1 MKIQK
6 YIETI
11 FKKMKLLDITITE
24 QEKQNII
31 NNILKM
37 PSDMLSDMEKDQ
49 ILGLVLDNIGRAEY
63 NIENK
68 EYKLLSKNVYSFDTE
83 IMDIDTMYTIFLNFI
98 NKLSNNELKITDI
111 IEDNNIDHEQGTGEK
126 IISFKMN
133 NKEYKYVANM
143 KNDWFDIKII
153 GYINKILQENKSQKF
168 LYTSSDGWQN
178 CILFYNTEE
187 WAKKFNNNFTEINIE
202 KIELK

>member
-133 NKEYKYVANM
+133 NKEYKYVAYT